1 MPHHATLLAMRSS
14 GCVLRMLADRT
25 GINSRSV
32 CFVALKNL
40 CDANVS
46 QLRICVLVQ
55 QDISRLD
62 ISVNHWWHAAM
73 QIRQGRCD
81 LIADAH
87 NVAPLQALDLEDSW
101 DGMDGG
107 CICAGRRSHKCCCAL
122 MHKRAAGHCMRAS
135 GLEGSALWQ
144 LRCRLV
150 CNAQVHRLLPL
161 AMSSLARRIVISM
174 HLSVLALDDDI
185 QVASRH
191 ELIGQ
196 RLDLL
201 CPAAANQLDDAR
213 VVITTHHLDL
223 LLKA

>member
-62 ISVNHWWHAAM
+62 ISGQRQSQAHSGRVEASLDDAPNSSCGSHM
-73 QIRQGRCD
+73 QLIPRQKTSVQP
-81 LIADAH
+81 ADAH

-174 HLSVLALDDDI
+174 HLPRSVGMNTMF
-185 QVASRH
+185 V
-191 ELIGQ
+191 
-196 RLDLL
+196 
-201 CPAAANQLDDAR
+201 
-213 VVITTHHLDL
+213 
-223 LLKA
+223 